1 MNRYTPLY
9 QRAIV
14 LTSFDNNNLMEDISS
29 TFLKH
34 TPVSADDLK
43 AHAANVE
50 AQKAKGGTEDLPEAP
65 SFYQTVES
73 KDLQA
78 PYYVAV
84 LFTAEYAPP
93 CIQFLPQFESFM
105 E

>member
-65 SFYQTVES
+65 SFY
-73 KDLQA
+73 
-78 PYYVAV
+78 
-84 LFTAEYAPP
+84 
-93 CIQFLPQFESFM
+93 
-105 E
+105 